1 MALPGCESV
10 TKFMMN
16 WDRSQHQP
24 DANPTLKRFERWM
37 IDHGYRDASIDN
49 YIKAIRLY
57 LKILKTIT
65 PSIEDAKNIIRTW
78 RHRTLPGLLYCKG
91 RISFYGASRFFA

>member
-1 MALPGCESV
+1 MVLPGCESV

-65 PSIEDAKNIIRTW
+65 PSIED
-78 RHRTLPGLLYCKG
+78 
-91 RISFYGASRFFA
+91 